1 MNTNTFTTYLTKLQ
15 NTPKRLE
22 ITTILSQLISEL
34 EPQETEIGVNLSLG
48 FLKAP
53 FASLKFNMADKM
65 IIRAIEA
72 AYSTPKTILNSAEIS
87 KVFGDVG
94 DLGNVVEKYSQ
105 DSQSEIKKSNPT
117 LTELYKKLTEIAEQE
132 GSGSQESKTTK
143 TAALLRSLTPQSAKF
158 VTRIILGTTRLG
170 FTELTVVAALA
181 EFLGDKKLAEKIEA
195 KYNCYPD
202 IGLIARVLKEKGI
215 SGLNYLKITPGVPVL
230 SQKAQRVSGM
240 EEAFERTP
248 KVWAEFKFDG
258 TRVQLHLDK
267 SQKNADVTTD
277 LFGTATQ
284 NYLIKT
290 YTRNLEETT
299 HQYPDITEAADKFI
313 KANSIILDGEAIGYN
328 PKTGEF
334 LPFQETIQRKR
345 KYNVAETAKNIPLK
359 YFVFDILFL
368 NGKSTIDLPLTE
380 RHKLIEQVVAGNDTI
395 IPAEFIETDRYERL
409 QELFEESKERKLEGL
424 IVKTPSD
431 PYQAGARS
439 YSWIKLKKADEK
451 LLADSIDCVVLG
463 YYFGKG
469 VRSKFGVGGFLVGIY
484 DKSTDTFKTLSK
496 IGTGLTDE
504 DWGTLKTLADKYKVA
519 KIPANVE
526 VNSLFTPDVICKPG
540 LVVEIGADELSISP
554 SHSAGFALRFPRLIK
569 FRTDKAAIE
578 TTGLDEVR
586 EMFGRQRRK

>member
-1 MNTNTFTTYLTKLQ
+1 
-15 NTPKRLE
+15 
-22 ITTILSQLISEL
+22 
-34 EPQETEIGVNLSLG
+34 
-48 FLKAP
+48 
-53 FASLKFNMADKM
+53 MADKM